1 MTARALVFFGDGT
14 GLWWLKLL
22 RPGFRHC
29 FVAVEGAGGWVVVD
43 PLSDRTRVA
52 IVPAASADELRRWY
66 ARHNY
71 QAVFA
76 EVHEPNERAMPWRPY
91 SCVEE
96 VKRVLG
102 INAGHILT
110 PWQLYKY
117 MSRNRKNTLAFN
129 PPLAYIQK
137 RGARKDRVS
146 PVTRSAD
153 AEFLRRQKEQNKI
166 IQHRRFPWVVF

>member
-1 MTARALVFFGDGT
+1 MTARALVFFGDGA

-29 FVAVEGAGGWVVVD
+29 FVAVEGAGGWVVID

-52 IVPAASADELRRWY
+52 IVPAASADEVRRWY
-66 ARHNY
+66 GRHNY
-71 QAVFA
+71 QVVAA
-76 EVHEPNERAMPWRPY
+76 TMHNPNGIAMPWRPY

-110 PWQLYKY
+110 PWQLYKHI
-117 MSRNRKNTLAFN
+117 SLDRKNSLDFN

-137 RGARKDRVS
+137 RGVRKDRIS
-146 PVTRSAD
+146 PVTRSRA
-153 AEFLRRQKEQNKI
+153 AEFLRQQKEQNKT
-166 IQHRRFPWVVF
+166 IQHRRFPWVVS